1 MSPRWPPA
9 FTPAT
14 SLVLSAL
21 LGLSPAGCGS
31 PQVAPDGPAA
41 LSTSSA
47 GAPAT
52 SSSGTPTSSSSG
64 TPAANLPLSRAN
76 SCEEADHVFKLESR
90 SGTGSVSPMYGFANL
105 AGTQPTHEEA
115 LAHLESVLAEYH
127 KTSARLDPA
136 VRAKSDAIA
145 ASLSAQRALR
155 KKRIEETRKAD
166 EEARKADEEAKKKGL
181 DQKTINRQAAL
192 RDAAAF
198 GMMGLVGME
207 DEMGPL
213 RDAYFDAYLTFF
225 DECAT
230 DLGIS
235 AKAQAAHHAI
245 FPRKGERGDEK

>member
-1 MSPRWPPA
+1 MSPHWLPGFAPA
-9 FTPAT
+9 A
-14 SLVLSAL
+14 SLVLAAL
-21 LGLSPAGCGS
+21 LGLTPAGCGS

-41 LSTSSA
+41 AS
-47 GAPAT
+47 T
-52 SSSGTPTSSSSG
+52 SSSGAPSSSASSSG

-76 SCEEADHVFKLESR
+76 SCEEADYVFKLESR

-115 LAHLESVLAEYH
+115 LAHLELVLAEYH

-145 ASLSAQRALR
+145 ASLSAQRSLR

-166 EEARKADEEAKKKGL
+166 EEARKAAEEAKKKGL